1 MKQAFRW
8 RVRSDVMMRITG
20 IALDEWRLRLN
31 ACSGIST
38 ESAQEMQK
46 GGASECERKNR
57 IIRGG
62 VLNKH
67 RRNLYNL
74 CGGAFMAKHMK
85 TSDIKVKIRFV
96 GKRPELHIVI
106 PDKVA
111 KRLYVR
117 LRNRFGNS

>member
-1 MKQAFRW
+1 
-8 RVRSDVMMRITG
+8 MMRITG
-20 IALDEWRLRLN
+20 IRFNGGRVGLN
-31 ACSGIST
+31 TRPGIST
-38 ESAQEMQK
+38 EGAQEMQK
-46 GGASECERKNR
+46 GTASECDRKNR

-74 CGGAFMAKHMK
+74 CGGAFMAKHIK

-106 PDKVA
+106 PDEVA
-111 KRLYVR
+111 
-117 LRNRFGNS
+117 NGSI

>member
-1 MKQAFRW
+1 
-8 RVRSDVMMRITG
+8 MMRITG
-20 IALDEWRLRLN
+20 MAFDEGRVGSNTRP
-31 ACSGIST
+31 GIST
-38 ESAQEMQK
+38 EGAQEMQK
-46 GGASECERKNR
+46 GTASEWDRKNR

-85 TSDIKVKIRFV
+85 TSDIKVKIQFV
-96 GKRPELHIVI
+96 GKRPELHII
-106 PDKVA
+106 ILDNVA